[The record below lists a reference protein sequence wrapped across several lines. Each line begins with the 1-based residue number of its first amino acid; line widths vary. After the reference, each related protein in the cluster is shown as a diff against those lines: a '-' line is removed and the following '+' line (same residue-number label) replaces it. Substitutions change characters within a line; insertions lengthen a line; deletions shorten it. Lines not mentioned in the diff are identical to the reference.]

1 MARIARRLDDVSLDS
16 PTLVEGFPG
25 VGLVG
30 KIIVDHLIENL
41 EMEHYA
47 NVHCEGIPPVAT
59 YQPDSNELVTPVRLY
74 VDADRGLLAL
84 QSDVPIN
91 PKAANAFADC
101 VTGWFA
107 EEDVLPVYVSG
118 LPRQR
123 EDQAEEPALYGVGAG
138 DGPDRLESVG
148 IDTPSEMGMVS
159 GPTGALLAHALDN
172 DTTAVGFIVESDPQF
187 PDPDAAKA
195 VIEGGIEPLA
205 DMEIPTADL
214 VEKAEEI
221 EQARQKLL
229 SQMQQ
234 ATEESSRAE
243 PIRMYQ

>member
-1 MARIARRLDDVSLDS
+1 MARIARRLDDVALDS

-30 KIIVDHLIENL
+30 KIIVDHLIETL

-59 YQPDSNELVTPVRLY
+59 YQSDSNELVTPVRLY
-74 VDADRGLLAL
+74 VDSDRGLLAL

-91 PKAANAFADC
+91 PKAASAFADC

-123 EDQAEEPALYGVGAG
+123 DDQAEEPALYGVGAG
-138 DGPDRLESVG
+138 DGPARLEDVG
-148 IDTPSEMGMVS
+148 IDTPTEMGMIS
-159 GPTGALLAHALDN
+159 GPTGALLSHALDN
-172 DTTAVGFIVESDPQF
+172 DTTAVGLVVESDPQF

-195 VIEGGIEPLA
+195 VIESGIEPLA
-205 DMEIPTADL
+205 DVEIPTADL
-214 VEKAEEI
+214 VEKAKEI

-234 ATEESSRAE
+234 ASEESSRAE